1 MSLGATPFGLC
12 HAIYELYGNQAAG
25 ALLSAFSRIMT
36 NFLQWEGFT
45 LGVKDVLVLNKADKL
60 RRYCMEEAATKV
72 GHVAA
77 ALGTSLTPDA
87 SPELVK
93 EKLEEVHRSRDPKRR
108 AFVDLCYKKQLDQ
121 YNNQINK

>member
-12 HAIYELYGNQAAG
+12 HAFYELYGNQSAG

-45 LGVKDVLVLNKADKL
+45 LGVKDVLVKDKADKM
-60 RRYCMEEAATKV
+60 RRQFMEEAANNV

-77 ALGTSLTPDA
+77 ALGVSLTPDA
-87 SPELVK
+87 SPELVR
-93 EKLEEVHRSRDPKRR
+93 EKLEEVHRSRDPKKR
-108 AFVDLCYKKQLDQ
+108 AFVDSCYKKQLDG
-121 YNNQINK
+121 YNNQINR